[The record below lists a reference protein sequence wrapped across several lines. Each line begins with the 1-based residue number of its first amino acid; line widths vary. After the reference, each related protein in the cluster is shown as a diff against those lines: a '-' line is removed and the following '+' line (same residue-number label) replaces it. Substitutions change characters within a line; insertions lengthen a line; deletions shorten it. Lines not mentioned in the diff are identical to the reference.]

1 MDQDP
6 PIFTMSL
13 HGDDVHYVK
22 AGGGPVVVLIHG
34 ILGSRRR
41 VLLTFLWAVRS
52 LGRCSRGRSWR

>member
-41 VLLTFLWAVRS
+41 GSPHLPVGSAIVRP
-52 LGRCSRGRSWR
+52 LQQR